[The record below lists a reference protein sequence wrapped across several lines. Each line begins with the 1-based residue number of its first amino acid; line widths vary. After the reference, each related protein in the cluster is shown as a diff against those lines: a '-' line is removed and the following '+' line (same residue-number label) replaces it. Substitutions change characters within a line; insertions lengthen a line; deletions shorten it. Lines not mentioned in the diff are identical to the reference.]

1 MEMTFAQHIRTLRKK
16 KKWSVYDLAK
26 AIERTPGYI
35 SKIEARGEIPSPDM
49 ILKLAHALGADVETL
64 VEVAKKEKSEEVT
77 EVVKQKYDTA
87 FALYRRSKRR

>member
-26 AIERTPGYI
+26 EINRTPGYI

-49 ILKLAHALGADVETL
+49 ILKLAEVLGTDAGKL
-64 VEVAKKEKSEEVT
+64 VEVAKKEKSEEIS
-77 EVVKQKYDTA
+77 EAVKEKYDNA
-87 FALYRRSKRR
+87 FALYRRSRRR